1 MTIFALHFYN
11 NTAKVSKMIENHKEN
26 QQKVQKMTLKGY
38 YQQLPDANHPKT
50 DFVNEVAMDAGV
62 SAATVRNWVIYGMRP
77 QNKNHVEI
85 LSRKTGIPVENL
97 WED

>member
-1 MTIFALHFYN
+1 MSEVT
-11 NTAKVSKMIENHKEN
+11 KEN
-26 QQKVQKMTLKGY
+26 QEKVKKMTLKGY
-38 YQQLPDANHPKT
+38 YSQLPDATHPKT
-50 DFVNEVAMDAGV
+50 DFVNEVAIEAGV

-85 LSRKTGIPVENL
+85 LSRKTGIAVEDL

>member
-1 MTIFALHFYN
+1 MTTFALHFIN
-11 NTAKVSKMIENHKEN
+11 NIANLIKMSDLTKQN
-26 QQKVQKMTLKGY
+26 QQKERKMTLKGY
-38 YQQLPDANHPKT
+38 YSQLPDASHPKT
-50 DFVNEVAMDAGV
+50 EFVNEVAIETGV

-77 QNKNHVEI
+77 QNKAHVEF